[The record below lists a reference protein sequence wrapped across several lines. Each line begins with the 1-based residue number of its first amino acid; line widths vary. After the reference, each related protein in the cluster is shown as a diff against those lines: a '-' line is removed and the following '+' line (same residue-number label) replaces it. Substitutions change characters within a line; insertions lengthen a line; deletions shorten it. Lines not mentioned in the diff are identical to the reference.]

1 MARRNRV
8 VFLLV
13 MPIAAF
19 LWFVGWGL
27 SFVGSK
33 KSSKK
38 IQTKL
43 AVSNNLEVFV
53 ATLEKKYAA

>member
-27 SFVGSK
+27 YFAGSK
-33 KSSKK
+33 KGSKK

-43 AVSNNLEVFV
+43 AISNNLEMFV
-53 ATLEKKYAA
+53 ATLEKKYAT

>member
-1 MARRNRV
+1 MARRNRI

-13 MPIAAF
+13 IPIAAF
-19 LWFVGWGL
+19 LWFIGWGL

-33 KSSKK
+33 KGSKK

-43 AVSNNLEVFV
+43 AVSNNLEIFLVN
-53 ATLEKKYAA
+53 LEKKYAT